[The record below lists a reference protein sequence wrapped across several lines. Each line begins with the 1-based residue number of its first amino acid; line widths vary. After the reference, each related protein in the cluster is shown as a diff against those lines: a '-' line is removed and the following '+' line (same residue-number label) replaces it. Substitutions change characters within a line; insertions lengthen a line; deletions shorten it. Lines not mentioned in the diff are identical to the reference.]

1 MSDDI
6 VLRMKNV
13 DVFHGTFQA
22 LWNVSLEVRQGEMLA
37 LIGANTAGKTTLL
50 DAISGMLHPRS
61 GSIEFL
67 GKEIGGLDPYRIV
80 ELGITQVPEGRRVFP
95 DMTVLDNLII
105 GSYAGIARR
114 RRAENLKIVHDLF
127 PRLLER
133 KRQVAKTLSGGEQ
146 QMLAIGRGLMA
157 APRLMLIDEMSL
169 GLAPIVVD
177 EIFKVLEEIRERG
190 ITVLFVEQ
198 NVNRTLQE
206 ADRAYILETG
216 RVALSG
222 TAEDLRN
229 NAEVKKAYFGVDSCE
244 VKPGGSGG

>member
-1 MSDDI
+1 MVRDDI
-6 VLRMKNV
+6 VLRIRDV

-67 GKEIGGLDPYRIV
+67 GKDIGALDPYRIV

-95 DMTVLDNLII
+95 DMTVLDNLVI
-105 GSYAGIARR
+105 GSYAGTARR
-114 RRAENLKIVHDLF
+114 RKAENLAMVYDLF

-157 APRLMLIDEMSL
+157 SPRLMLIDEMSL

-177 EIFKVLEEIRERG
+177 EIFKVLEEIRKRG

-198 NVNRTLQE
+198 NVNRTLEE
-206 ADRAYILETG
+206 ADRAYIIETG

-222 TAEDLRN
+222 TAEELRN
-229 NAEVKKAYFGVDSCE
+229 NAEVKKAYFGIDACE
-244 VKPGGSGG
+244 VEGGSS